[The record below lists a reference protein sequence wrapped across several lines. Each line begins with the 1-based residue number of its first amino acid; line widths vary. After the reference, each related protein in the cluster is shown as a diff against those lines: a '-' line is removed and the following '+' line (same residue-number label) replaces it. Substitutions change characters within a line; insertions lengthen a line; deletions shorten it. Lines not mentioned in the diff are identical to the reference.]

1 MLYIYKGWLTAVG
14 GNGAKKDVK
23 KKNPKKRCFWHLA
36 DGGHCTT
43 EVSCE
48 SKCPIWT
55 PLHCTNLFSIW
66 ESTGGLCRGD
76 ISGSNYNTAYVCRS
90 EYREGRWTDNLPF
103 QGKSSSALI
112 VSSTIYIS
120 NHFSCKLHA
129 STLTRTKDGTIN
141 YRQIQVHYFLKDT
154 RAHYV
159 KYEVIMFL
167 FLHRAEFDWSWTE
180 LCDTE
185 RTLTHSLVCTHGEF
199 EMLRDAAEHLSD
211 QGNSLHNITLAFCCT
226 KCRKTLRILSF
237 ERRNQQ

>member
-1 MLYIYKGWLTAVG
+1 MVRRGR
-14 GNGAKKDVK
+14 N
-23 KKNPKKRCFWHLA
+23 KKNAVCWHLA

-48 SKCPIWT
+48 STCPIWT
-55 PLHCTNLFSIW
+55 PLHPYHCTSLFPIC

-76 ISGSNYNTAYVCRS
+76 ISGSDYNTAYVCRS
-90 EYREGRWTDNLPF
+90 EYREVRWTDNLSF
-103 QGKSSSALI
+103 QERSLSDLI
-112 VSSTIYIS
+112 VSSAIYIS

-154 RAHYV
+154 RAHSV
-159 KYEVIMFL
+159 KYEVIMYL

-185 RTLTHSLVCTHGEF
+185 RTLTHSLVCTHRGF
-199 EMLRDAAEHLSD
+199 KMLRNAV
-211 QGNSLHNITLAFCCT
+211 
-226 KCRKTLRILSF
+226 
-237 ERRNQQ
+237 